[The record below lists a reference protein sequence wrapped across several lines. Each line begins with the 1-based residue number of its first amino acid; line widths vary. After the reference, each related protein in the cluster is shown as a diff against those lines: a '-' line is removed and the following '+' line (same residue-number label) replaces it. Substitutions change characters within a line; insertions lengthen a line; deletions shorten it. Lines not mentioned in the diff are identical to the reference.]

1 MPSWRIYAKSYHK
14 KKLELIFEA
23 GNGVPSRVESR
34 MSNKLL
40 PAEKMIISM
49 STQKESQKKYKKIA
63 CTMCKNVIDVCKQ

>member
-1 MPSWRIYAKSYHK
+1 MQKVTIK
-14 KKLELIFEA
+14 KKIELIFEA

-49 STQKESQKKYKKIA
+49 STQKESQKSTKR
-63 CTMCKNVIDVCKQ
+63 